1 MTDLDR
7 ESARDSL
14 AVRLIRL
21 IIDLP
26 EDQQEAL
33 LKQLEG
39 NQLPADNLGERDITR
54 KPYENTVH
62 FAIKDN
68 AYSGVSRDISSGG
81 MFIKTAESFNVG
93 QVMTLTIPFPKQ
105 QKQIKIPAEIVR
117 RTPDGIGVEFM
128 KKIEV

>member
-1 MTDLDR
+1 MADLDR
-7 ESARDSL
+7 ESSKDSL

-33 LKQLEG
+33 LKQLET
-39 NQLPADNLGERDITR
+39 NQMPADILGEREISR
-54 KPYENTVH
+54 KPYENKVH
-62 FAIKDN
+62 FTIKDN
-68 AYSGVSRDISSGG
+68 AYTGVSRDISSGG
-81 MFIKTAESFNVG
+81 MFIKTAESFSVG

-105 QKQIKIPAEIVR
+105 KKKIKIPAEIVR
-117 RTPDGIGVEFM
+117 STSDGIGVEFM

>member
-1 MTDLDR
+1 MADSDL
-7 ESARDSL
+7 ELTRDSL
-14 AVRLIRL
+14 TVRLIRR

-33 LKQLEG
+33 LRRLEG
-39 NQLPADNLGERDITR
+39 NQVSTDNLGEREIGR

-62 FAIKDN
+62 FTIKDHP
-68 AYSGVSRDISSGG
+68 YTGVSRDISSGG
-81 MFIKTAESFNVG
+81 MFIKTEESFSVG
-93 QVMTLTIPFPKQ
+93 QVMTLTIPFPNQ

-117 RTPDGIGVEFM
+117 RTSDGIGVEFM